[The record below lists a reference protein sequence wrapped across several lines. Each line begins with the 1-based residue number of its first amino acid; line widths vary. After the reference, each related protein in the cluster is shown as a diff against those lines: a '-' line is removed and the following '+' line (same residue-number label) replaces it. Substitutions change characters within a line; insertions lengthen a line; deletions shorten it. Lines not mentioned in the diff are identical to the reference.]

1 MIHIQVTGKE
11 GSKLQPLIRAAIQAG
26 KIKSFQVVQVKGGL
40 KIQHAKH
47 PGSIKLAQK
56 KNILF
61 ATLTCSNK
69 SKEWQI
75 LESLIGRLTYHF
87 KDSIVAINIQFV

>member
-1 MIHIQVTGKE
+1 MIHMQVIGKE
-11 GSKLQPLIRAAIQAG
+11 GSKLQPLIRTAIQEK
-26 KIKSFQVVQVKGGL
+26 KIKAFHVVQVKGGL

-47 PGSIKLAQK
+47 PGAIKFAQK

-61 ATLTCSNK
+61 ATLTCNNK

-75 LESLIGRLTYHF
+75 LESFIGRLAYHF
-87 KDSIVAINIQFV
+87 KDSIAAINIQFE